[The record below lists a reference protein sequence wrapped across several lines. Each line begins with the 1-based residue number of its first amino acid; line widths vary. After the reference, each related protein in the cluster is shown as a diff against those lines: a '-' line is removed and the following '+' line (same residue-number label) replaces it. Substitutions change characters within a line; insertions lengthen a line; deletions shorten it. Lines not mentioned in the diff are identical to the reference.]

1 MFLDFFAKMD
11 IMSFRWARW
20 ALPFLARKGRTAVE
34 KKKAPWIYYV
44 VRWLVWLF
52 SPKFRIV
59 GQENLPEGACVIVG
73 NHCHAY
79 GPIAAEIYTPGL
91 HYTWCTGEMMERGE
105 VADYAF
111 RDFWSMKPKWT
122 LWFFR
127 LLSHAIVPL
136 SLLVFRNA
144 CTIPVYHDSR
154 ILTTFRQ
161 TGQRLAEGARIT
173 IFPETYTPHNN
184 IVYQFQDRFLDLA
197 RMYRKKSGRDLPFV
211 PMYLAP
217 KLKTVY
223 YGKPIYFDADA
234 PLDAE
239 RQRVCRALMDA
250 VTDMALAL
258 PRHKVVPYPNVS
270 ARHFHYNVPLEVYD
284 HDQNAV

>member
-1 MFLDFFAKMD
+1 MEEKRTSRLYRG
-11 IMSFRWARW
+11 IRWGV
-20 ALPFLARKGRTAVE
+20 K
-34 KKKAPWIYYV
+34 
-44 VRWLVWLF
+44 LVF
-52 SPKFRIV
+52 PKFRLV
-59 GQENLPEGACVIVG
+59 EAEQLPETPCVIVG
-73 NHCHAY
+73 NHSQTY
-79 GPIAAEIYTPGL
+79 GPVAGELYIPGKHEI
-91 HYTWCTGEMMERGE
+91 WCAGEMMDRKE
-105 VADYAF
+105 VADYAY
-111 RDFWSMKPKWT
+111 RDFWSGKPWWNR
-122 LWFFR
+122 WFYW
-127 LLSHAIVPL
+127 LLSRCIGPL
-136 SLLVFRNA
+136 AELVFTNA
-144 CTIPVYHDSR
+144 HTIPVYHDSR

-250 VTDMALAL
+250 VTDMAVAL

-270 ARHFHYNVPLEVYD
+270 ARHFRYNTPLEVYD
-284 HDQNAV
+284 HDQNAL